1 MLSKNRTAKQIALSK
16 TKINWVFNDIWC
28 YLFIACFEWKI
39 GFFQQTVVRGYYIF
53 NLHIS
58 LTGLR
63 KYINLIIKTKI
74 RSDLSVQ
81 KKLLECARFKLS
93 ILEAFETV
101 WSLSSLCLIQILHKV
116 GTNNVMDDI
125 FTVRQNCNI
134 RLNFYQGNSQVVAI

>member
-28 YLFIACFEWKI
+28 YLFIACFEWNI
-39 GFFQQTVVRGYYIF
+39 GFFQQTVVRVYYIL

-125 FTVRQNCNI
+125 FTVRQNCNM